1 MTLFGLSL
9 ALRWGV
15 PEAQAFC
22 GAYVGSSST
31 NHASVVVVVRQGDTT
46 TLTLANDF
54 GDATGSFAYV
64 VPVPPGLSA
73 TDVTVVDPAVIAR
86 LDAYSAPRTV
96 AYSCDDVVW
105 SWSEGEDGEGHWEG
119 SAASSGCGGETG
131 TPVFVPDT
139 ASGDAGA
146 SNGGLDGSG
155 DVLGVRVSDR
165 TTVGSYTL
173 AVVQARGAEGLEA
186 WLATEG
192 FAASETTTERL
203 QVYIDAGQSFLV
215 ARVDLDT
222 LPEGRSWLEPLRIS
236 YPSDGVSL
244 PLWLGAASSSGDQDL
259 LIFGVTD
266 MEAGALAIANF
277 DNLALDDEC
286 LTDDADTTMETQ
298 WQASL
303 GASARAPWVSEF
315 GWLSGK
321 CDPCANDQ
329 VLTDADL
336 GAIGFEGPAEE
347 SFFTRI
353 HMRYRPDQI
362 DADVALYESGVTDR
376 WQLRYID
383 HTSAMEEFFDVC
395 DGTAGSSSGSVC
407 EAPPEP
413 DTGDAGATSDGS
425 STGTTGGLCSGVAVV
440 MIGAAL
446 RTRRRR

>member
-1 MTLFGLSL
+1 MTLFGLTQ
-9 ALRWGV
+9 ALLWST
-15 PEAQAFC
+15 PESQAFC

-46 TLTLANDF
+46 TLTLVNDF
-54 GDATGSFAYV
+54 GGATGSFGYV
-64 VPVPPGLSA
+64 VPVPPGLSLA
-73 TDVTVVDPAVIAR
+73 EVTVVDPAVIAR

-96 AYSCDDVVW
+96 AYTCDDVLW
-105 SWSEGEDGEGHWEG
+105 TWSEGEDGEGHWEG
-119 SAASSGCGGETG
+119 STSSSGCGGETSA
-131 TPVFVPDT
+131 PVFVPDT

-146 SNGGLDGSG
+146 PGLDGSG
-155 DVLGVRVSDR
+155 AVLGVRVSDR
-165 TTVGSYTL
+165 TSVGSYTL
-173 AVVQARGAEGLEA
+173 AVVQARGADGLES
-186 WLATEG
+186 WLAAEG
-192 FAASETTTERL
+192 FAPSETTTERL
-203 QVYIDAGQSFLV
+203 QPYIDAGQSFLV
-215 ARVDLDT
+215 ARVDLDA
-222 LPEGRSWLEPLRIS
+222 LPDDRSWLEPLRIS
-236 YPSDGVSL
+236 YTSDAVSL

-266 MEAGALAIANF
+266 MDAGALAVANF
-277 DNLALDDEC
+277 EDLPIEDEC
-286 LTDDADTTMETQ
+286 LTDDADATMEAQ
-298 WQASL
+298 WQAAL
-303 GASARAPWVSEF
+303 DTSARAPWVSEF

-336 GAIGFEGPAEE
+336 GAIGFDGLAED

-383 HTSAMEEFFDVC
+383 HTAAMEEFFAVC
-395 DGTAGSSSGSVC
+395 DGTEAASGSAC
-407 EAPPEP
+407 EPPPEP
-413 DTGDAGATSDGS
+413 DTGDADPPSEAASAPSGG
-425 STGTTGGLCSGVAVV
+425 TGGLCSGVAIV